1 MAIATEQRGAVRIL
15 AIDRAERRNAI
26 DTATAAE
33 LERAVRDAG
42 DDPDTHAL
50 VLTGIGEHF
59 SAGGDVADIL
69 EKVASGDDRDLL
81 ALLRTFHRLVVEIW
95 ESRLPVV
102 AAVSGVAYGGGFNLA
117 LACDLV
123 VLSADAR
130 LCQVFVRRGVVPDVG
145 GAWLLPRLVGMQRAK
160 ELMLLAPEIDAR
172 RVARPWP
179 GQRRRTRSPEAT
191 LALGARQGRA
201 AGRAAVLHRGA
212 GQEADQPQRGRRPA
226 RVAGAGG
233 GDPVGGA
240 AVGPGRGRLRVVPS
254 PSGARRSE
262 HRHSRR
268 DREDIMNIANLLRRS
283 ASDHPDQVAL
293 RLDDTEIT
301 YAGYAEHGGRFAAF
315 LRAAGVEPGERVGFF
330 LPNCLE
336 YLQGMLG
343 VWQAGAV
350 AVPLNYMFPD
360 AALRHAVVD
369 SGARYLV
376 VLPAD
381 VARLTDVLG
390 DALPEL
396 LTLGPDGTYEAALAA
411 HGPATD
417 VTPRVDGD
425 DALLMYTSG
434 STGVPKGV
442 RQTHRN
448 TTAHCDAVIDLYE
461 IDGSDHVLNC
471 MPLFHVGGLQLA
483 SLTVLLRAGQITFM
497 PRWDPMRWLQLAQD
511 LRPTYGGLIS
521 TMMIDVGNRTVG
533 SPVVLD
539 SFRICMFGGSRSPS
553 AAIERLEAGT
563 GIKGTEIYGQTEQSG
578 LVISYAPGDPRRPNS
593 MGRPLEQ
600 IVHTRLISPETG
612 EDVPPGSDAVGEL
625 WVRVTP

>member
-1 MAIATEQRGAVRIL
+1 
-15 AIDRAERRNAI
+15 
-26 DTATAAE
+26 
-33 LERAVRDAG
+33 
-42 DDPDTHAL
+42 
-50 VLTGIGEHF
+50 
-59 SAGGDVADIL
+59 
-69 EKVASGDDRDLL
+69 
-81 ALLRTFHRLVVEIW
+81 
-95 ESRLPVV
+95 
-102 AAVSGVAYGGGFNLA
+102 
-117 LACDLV
+117 
-123 VLSADAR
+123 
-130 LCQVFVRRGVVPDVG
+130 
-145 GAWLLPRLVGMQRAK
+145 
-160 ELMLLAPEIDAR
+160 
-172 RVARPWP
+172 
-179 GQRRRTRSPEAT
+179 
-191 LALGARQGRA
+191 
-201 AGRAAVLHRGA
+201 
-212 GQEADQPQRGRRPA
+212 
-226 RVAGAGG
+226 
-233 GDPVGGA
+233 
-240 AVGPGRGRLRVVPS
+240 
-254 PSGARRSE
+254 
-262 HRHSRR
+262 
-268 DREDIMNIANLLRRS
+268 MNIATLLRRS
-283 ASDHPDQVAL
+283 ASDHPARVAL
-293 RLDDTEIT
+293 RLDDTEVT
-301 YAGYAEHGGRFAAF
+301 YAGYAEEGGRFATF
-315 LRAAGVEPGERVGFF
+315 LRASGVEPGERVGFF

-336 YLQGMLG
+336 YLPGMLG

-350 AVPLNYMFPD
+350 AVPLNYLFPD
-360 AALRHAVVD
+360 AALRHAVGD

-376 VLPAD
+376 VLPGD

-396 LTLGPDGTYEAALAA
+396 LTLGPDGSYSAALAA
-411 HGPATD
+411 HEPAAD

-448 TTAHCDAVIDLYE
+448 TTAHCEAVIDLYE

-497 PRWDPMRWLQLAQD
+497 PRWDPLRWLELAQT

-578 LVISYAPGDPRRPNS
+578 LVISYAPGDPRRPDS

-600 IVHTRLISPETG
+600 IVHTRLVSPDTG
-612 EDVPPGSDAVGEL
+612 EDVPSGSDGADGGSARSDAVGEL
-625 WVRVTP
+625 WVRGDAVTPGYWGIEASERWSDGWFHTGDLMSRDGDGYLYYIDRIDDMIVSGGENVFPQMVEEHLAGHPDLAEVAVIGTAHERWVEQVTAVVVPNRDGVTADDVAAWCAEHPDLRGIARPRRIEITDELPRTGSGKLNRPELRKKFP